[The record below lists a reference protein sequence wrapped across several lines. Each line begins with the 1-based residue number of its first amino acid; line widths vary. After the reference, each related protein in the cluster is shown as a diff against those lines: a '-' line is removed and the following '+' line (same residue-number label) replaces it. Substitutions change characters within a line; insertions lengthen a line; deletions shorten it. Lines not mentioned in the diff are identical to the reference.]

1 MAKAYPLSDQL
12 ETESEQSKEDSDLFL
27 IAMSPKERR
36 RAKRKRKGSVAP
48 TIEILTRSNTSS
60 ESDNH
65 DTEFLTPMK
74 QGKNRDAQPQDL
86 NILITPI
93 DKQKTL
99 RNTSPLTIAKDI
111 QAIGCNDPVLLIK
124 QVNTGILVKCKHI
137 KQYKQI
143 QEIQTIANIPVKVV
157 EKEKG
162 IKGVIYGVPL
172 EMTETEIL
180 HNLKNQKVISVKRM
194 TKRPNKQPS
203 ENETNHSQPHNAQN
217 LPQHRTS
224 TNIILTFDRPTLPPE
239 IHLCFQV
246 FHVKQYIPNPTRCFK
261 CQRYGHA
268 AYHCRYKERCVR
280 CGEPHT
286 FEQCPQKD
294 TPKCVNCGG
303 AHSAAYGGCVAA
315 KTATE
320 VQKVKL
326 EKKVTYAQA
335 IKIVTEN
342 TIQNEAPTLQPA
354 TENTN
359 PESNIDP
366 KRVQNKIQPNLMLPG
381 PSKGKTSHSF
391 RHFNPPPATKA
402 HQNPRITENPTPN
415 LLQENT
421 PSPQEEINQST
432 SSFNINNS
440 DVIVSLIMAIIS
452 VFTKDMKNI
461 DEMYNI
467 NMIKAAAER
476 LLQTKEKEFLND
488 GDN

>member
-1 MAKAYPLSDQL
+1 M
-12 ETESEQSKEDSDLFL
+12 
-27 IAMSPKERR
+27 R
-36 RAKRKRKGSVAP
+36 
-48 TIEILTRSNTSS
+48 
-60 ESDNH
+60 H
-65 DTEFLTPMK
+65 
-74 QGKNRDAQPQDL
+74 
-86 NILITPI
+86 
-93 DKQKTL
+93 
-99 RNTSPLTIAKDI
+99 TIA
-111 QAIGCNDPVLLIK
+111 
-124 QVNTGILVKCKHI
+124 
-137 KQYKQI
+137 
-143 QEIQTIANIPVKVV
+143 
-157 EKEKG
+157 
-162 IKGVIYGVPL
+162 
-172 EMTETEIL
+172 
-180 HNLKNQKVISVKRM
+180 
-194 TKRPNKQPS
+194 
-203 ENETNHSQPHNAQN
+203 
-217 LPQHRTS
+217 
-224 TNIILTFDRPTLPPE
+224 
-239 IHLCFQV
+239 
-246 FHVKQYIPNPTRCFK
+246 
-261 CQRYGHA
+261 GH
-268 AYHCRYKERCVR
+268 KERCVR

-342 TIQNEAPTLQPA
+342 TIQNEAPTLQPT

-467 NMIKAAAER
+467 NMIKAPAER
-476 LLQTKEKEFLND
+476 LLQTKEKEFIIND